1 MSKIIAIN
9 SPKGG
14 VGKTTTAINLAASLA
29 VADYKTLLIDLD
41 PSGNCAHYFDYK
53 NENHKADIFD
63 VLSFSKSFSSA
74 IIETSIRNLF
84 FIPSYDKNT
93 QKEERITSLCKNYFL
108 LKNILDSE
116 KYNYDFIILDTPPYL
131 KETSNLSLIAADSLI
146 VPVRSGVFS
155 LHALSK
161 ILDHLLYIKK
171 NYNNSLTLE
180 GILLNMYEEKSKAW
194 FLTNN
199 EIFSKYS
206 EFIFKTYI
214 PNSPILAEA
223 SFYKTPIILYNARS
237 IAAKAFLKLAE
248 EIIEKNKQFKI
259 SKTSASPL
267 FAIN

>member
-1 MSKIIAIN
+1 MSKILIVN

-53 NENHKADIFD
+53 CEVSKGDIFD
-63 VLSFSKSFSSA
+63 VLAFSKSFSSV
-74 IIETSIRNLF
+74 IMETSIKNLY
-84 FIPSYDKNT
+84 FIPSYDKNA
-93 QKEERITSLCKNYFL
+93 QKEEKIALLCKNYYL
-108 LKNILDSE
+108 LKNILEGE
-116 KYNYDFIILDTPPYL
+116 KYNYHFVILDTPPYL
-131 KETSNLSLIAADSLI
+131 KETSNLSLIAGDSLI

-171 NYNNSLTLE
+171 NFNSNLTLE

-223 SFYKTPIILYNARS
+223 SFYKMPIILYNARS
-237 IAAKAFLKLAE
+237 VAAKAFLKLAE
-248 EIIEKNKQFKI
+248 EIIEKNKVVNFH
-259 SKTSASPL
+259 KTDVKPL